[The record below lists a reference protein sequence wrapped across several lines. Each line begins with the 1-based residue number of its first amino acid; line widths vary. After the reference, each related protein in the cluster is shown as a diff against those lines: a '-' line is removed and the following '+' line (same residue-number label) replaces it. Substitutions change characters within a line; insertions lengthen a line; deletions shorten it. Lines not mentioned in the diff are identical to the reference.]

1 MRLFLPMVILV
12 AAGTLALAVTTIW
25 LGFVFHQFDEIAEE
39 SAVQCKPVFGITG
52 ASDIEEVPGE
62 NIAYLSVYDERGGA
76 ERGDIVR
83 FDLDNPLDD
92 SSWRDRTNGRP
103 VAFRP
108 AGITLYE
115 ERLPSGVLSRH
126 LFVVN
131 KAGPEI
137 LIFAVEE
144 NGDLRLIER
153 LSDSRLL
160 SPNDVVATG
169 PRSFYVTN
177 DTAAGRKSIKGK
189 IDFLLGLRTGQ
200 IFHYNGDDWSIVADG
215 LNFPN
220 GIALSDDGSTVFLAE
235 MRAQAIRRFERD
247 PATDTLEARGRIPLG
262 SFPNNLSIDTDGRL
276 LVGSVPQP
284 FEYKAFTE
292 ALRDSAPSQVFRV
305 AEGETSVV
313 YQEAGRL
320 LSGATVATT
329 VGDTTLIGTGADDL
343 FLMCSAR

>member
-12 AAGTLALAVTTIW
+12 AAGTLALAVATVW
-25 LGFVFHQFDEIAEE
+25 LGYVFHQFDDLADETN
-39 SAVQCKPVFGITG
+39 VQCKPVYGITG
-52 ASDIEEVPGE
+52 ASDIEAIPNE

-76 ERGDIVR
+76 SRGAIVR
-83 FDLDNPLDD
+83 FDLNNPLDD
-92 SSWRDRTNGRP
+92 SSWSDRTNGRP

-108 AGITLYE
+108 SGITLYE

-131 KAGPEI
+131 KEGPEV
-137 LIFAVEE
+137 LIFDVVD

-153 LSDSRLL
+153 LTDPRLL

-177 DTAAGRKSIKGK
+177 DTAAGRQSIKGK
-189 IDFLLGLRTGQ
+189 IDFLLGLKTGQ
-200 IFHYNGDDWSIVADG
+200 IFHYDGDDWSIVDEG

-220 GIALSDDGSTVFLAE
+220 RIALSEDASTVFLAE
-235 MRAQAIRRFERD
+235 MRAEAIRRFGRD
-247 PATDTLEARGRIPLG
+247 PATGELEAEGRIPLG
-262 SFPNNLSIDTDGRL
+262 SFPNNLSIDRDGHL
-276 LVGSVPQP
+276 LIGSVPQP

-292 ALRDSAPSQVFRV
+292 GLRDSAPSQVFRI
-305 AEGETSVV
+305 EDGEKSTV
-313 YQEAGRL
+313 YQETGRL
-320 LSGATVATT
+320 LSGATVATM

-343 FLMCSAR
+343 FLMCDAR

>member
-25 LGFVFHQFDEIAEE
+25 LGFVFHQFDEIADE
-39 SAVQCKPVFGITG
+39 STVQCKPVFGITG
-52 ASDIEEVPGE
+52 ASDIEEVPGR
-62 NIAYLSVYDERGGA
+62 NIAYLSVYDERGDA

-103 VAFRP
+103 AAFRP

-115 ERLPSGVLSRH
+115 ERLPSGVLSQH

-144 NGDLRLIER
+144 NGDLRLVER
-153 LSDSRLL
+153 LSDSRLS

-177 DTAAGRKSIKGK
+177 DTAAGRKSVKGK

-235 MRAQAIRRFERD
+235 MRAEAIRSFERD
-247 PATDTLEARGRIPLG
+247 PTTDTLESSGRIPIG
-262 SFPNNLSIDTDGRL
+262 SFPNNISIGSDGRL

-292 ALRDSAPSQVFRV
+292 ALRDSAPSQVFDIV
-305 AEGETSVV
+305 DGETSVV
-313 YQEAGRL
+313 YQETGRL
-320 LSGATVATT
+320 LSGATVAAT

-343 FLMCSAR
+343 FLMCNAR

>member
-25 LGFVFHQFDEIAEE
+25 LGFVFHQFDEIADEGTL
-39 SAVQCKPVFGITG
+39 QCKPVFGITG
-52 ASDIEEVPGE
+52 ASDIEEIPGE
-62 NIAYLSVYDERGGA
+62 NVAYLSVYDERGGA
-76 ERGDIVR
+76 ERGGIVR

-103 VAFRP
+103 GIFRP

-131 KAGPEI
+131 KDGPEV
-137 LIFAVEE
+137 LIFEVEE

-153 LSDSRLL
+153 VSDSRLL

-177 DTAAGRKSIKGK
+177 DTAAGRRSIKGK

-200 IFHYNGDDWSIVADG
+200 IFHFNGVEWSIMADG

-220 GIALSDDGSTVFLAE
+220 GIALSEDGSTVFLAE
-235 MRAQAIRRFERD
+235 MRAEAIRRFERD
-247 PATDTLEARGRIPLG
+247 PATDQLEARGRIPLG
-262 SFPNNLSIDTDGRL
+262 SFPNNLSIDDSGRL
-276 LVGSVPQP
+276 LIGSVPQP

-292 ALRDSAPSQVFRV
+292 ALRESAPSQVLRI
-305 AEGETSVV
+305 EDGETSVV
-313 YQEAGRL
+313 YQEAGRI

-329 VGDTTLIGTGADDL
+329 VGNTTLIGTGADDL
-343 FLMCSAR
+343 FLMCEAR

>member
-39 SAVQCKPVFGITG
+39 NSLQCKPVFGITG
-52 ASDIEEVPGE
+52 ASDIEAIPGE
-62 NIAYLSVYDERGGA
+62 NVAYLSVYDERGGA
-76 ERGDIVR
+76 ERGGIVR

-103 VAFRP
+103 GVFRP
-108 AGITLYE
+108 AGITLFE
-115 ERLPSGVLSRH
+115 ERLPTGVLSRH

-131 KAGPEI
+131 KDGPEI
-137 LIFAVEE
+137 LIFNVDE
-144 NGDLRLIER
+144 NGDLMLLER

-177 DTAAGRKSIKGK
+177 DTAAGRKSVKGK

-200 IFHYNGDDWSIVADG
+200 IFYFDGEDWSIVADN

-220 GIALSDDGSTVFLAE
+220 GIALSPDGGTVYLAE
-235 MRAQAIRRFERD
+235 MRAEAIRQFERD
-247 PATDTLEARGRIPLG
+247 PATGQLEVDRRIPLG
-262 SFPNNLSIDTDGRL
+262 SFPNNLSIDEEGGL

-292 ALRDSAPSQVFRV
+292 ALRDSAPSQVLRIK
-305 AEGETSVV
+305 EGETDVL
-313 YQEAGRL
+313 YQEAGRI
-320 LSGATVATT
+320 LSGATVATA
-329 VGDTTLIGTGADDL
+329 VGATTLIGTGADDL
-343 FLMCSAR
+343 FLMCEGR